1 MNFRPIFSYEIH
13 QDTAYH
19 TIATEGMVIE
29 FQLPRTT
36 KGLSI
41 SLSRSFLKVEI
52 SKSIFVEIAV
62 RCRVSL
68 NHT

>member
-41 SLSRSFLKVEI
+41 SL
-52 SKSIFVEIAV
+52 
-62 RCRVSL
+62 
-68 NHT
+68 